1 MVLTCNNISKAYGT
15 DEILR
20 DVSFVLNEREKMAVV
35 GINGAGKS
43 TLLKII
49 AGELSADSGQV
60 IKPKDVTIG
69 YLSQQQGLTSGNTV
83 RDEVMSVK
91 ADVLAIERNMRR
103 CEEEMKNLEG
113 EELEK
118 MLSTYNRLTH
128 EFEMKNGY
136 ALRSEINGVLKGLGF
151 SCGRADSISDGASSG
166 LCTNSASD
174 GDSSEYRSG
183 SDSFDDVR
191 RNKAQDHNTDEFSAI
206 VDTLSGGQKTR
217 VALSKLLLSK
227 PDIIM
232 LDEPTNHLDMRSVE
246 WLESFLAN
254 YKGAVIIVAH
264 DRYFL
269 DRIACKVLEIENGK
283 GRVYTGNFSEYS
295 EKKKAVRAD
304 ELKAYLN
311 QQKDIE
317 HQEKVIATLKSY
329 NREKSIKRAE
339 SREKMLAKIERL
351 ERPSELDDKMNIH
364 FMPCVESGNDVLD
377 IKGITKGFDGNV
389 LFCDI
394 DFLVKKGDRVGIIG
408 DNGTGKT
415 TLLKII
421 CGRLAPDRGT
431 IRLGTNVKIGYYD
444 QEHHVLDPD
453 NTIFEEIS
461 DAYPDM
467 DNTRIRNLLAA
478 FLFKGDDAFKLIRDI
493 SGGEKARVS
502 LAKLMLSDANLLILD
517 EPTNHLDIVSKEI
530 LEEAV
535 SGYGGT
541 VIFVSHDRYF
551 INKTATRIMEI
562 TSDGVTSFDGSYG
575 YYIEKRDEVIA
586 AMGAGNA
593 YVPGRSTTV
602 GMKGIT
608 GSQANLAGAKEAT
621 GGVGAS
627 PSYSTGRS
635 EWEEK
640 KRLTGERR
648 KLENEIARCEDE
660 IKKLEE
666 RNSEIDSLFE
676 DAEVATSPGRLKELT
691 EEKDANEEKIMTLM
705 ESWEELN
712 ERLDINNSAML

>member
-1 MVLTCNNISKAYGT
+1 MILTCNDISKAYGT

-69 YLSQQQGLTSGNTV
+69 YLSQQQDLKSGNTV
-83 RDEVMSVK
+83 KDEVMSVK
-91 ADVLAIERNMRR
+91 ADVLELERSMRR
-103 CEEEMKNLEG
+103 CEEEMKCLEG

-118 MLSTYNRLTH
+118 MLTVYNRLTH
-128 EFEMKNGY
+128 EFEQKNGY
-136 ALRSEINGVLKGLGF
+136 ALRSEVNGVLKGLGF
-151 SCGRADSISDGASSG
+151 GGEDFGA
-166 LCTNSASD
+166 T
-174 GDSSEYRSG
+174 
-183 SDSFDDVR
+183 
-191 RNKAQDHNTDEFSAI
+191 

-217 VALSKLLLSK
+217 VALSKLLLSQ

-246 WLESFLAN
+246 WLEFFLAG

-269 DRIACKVLEIENGK
+269 DRIATKVLEIENCR
-283 GRVYTGNFSEYS
+283 GRVYTGNFTAYS

-311 QQKDIE
+311 QQKEIE
-317 HQEKVIATLKSY
+317 HQEKVIATLRSY

-339 SREKMLAKIERL
+339 SREKMLDKIERL
-351 ERPSELDDKMNIH
+351 ERPTELDDKMNIR
-364 FMPCVESGNDVLD
+364 FQPCSESGNDVLD
-377 IKGITKGFDGNV
+377 VKGLSKGFDGNV
-389 LFCDI
+389 LFDNVE
-394 DFLVKKGDRVGIIG
+394 FLVKRGDRVGIIG

-415 TLLKII
+415 TLLRII
-421 CGRLAPDRGT
+421 CGRLAPDKGSY
-431 IRLGTNVKIGYYD
+431 RLGTNVKIGYYD

-551 INKTATRIMEI
+551 INRTATRIMEI
-562 TSDGVTSFDGSYG
+562 TADGVTGFDGNYE
-575 YYIEKRDEVIA
+575 YYIEKRDEVLA
-586 AMGAGNA
+586 AMRNGTSVRTGKEQVTQNS
-593 YVPGRSTTV
+593 GRSD
-602 GMKGIT
+602 
-608 GSQANLAGAKEAT
+608 
-621 GGVGAS
+621 
-627 PSYSTGRS
+627 
-635 EWEEK
+635 WEEK

-648 KLENEIARCEDE
+648 KLENDIAKCEAE
-660 IKKLEE
+660 IKRLED
-666 RNSEIDSLFE
+666 RVSEIDALFE
-676 DAEVATSPGRLKELT
+676 DEEIATSPTRLKELT
-691 EEKDANEEKIMTLM
+691 DEKEANEEKIMTLM

-712 ERLDINNSAML
+712 ERLDINNSTML

>member
-1 MVLTCNNISKAYGT
+1 MILTCNDICKAYGT

-20 DVSFVLNEREKMAVV
+20 DVSFVLNEREKLAVV

-69 YLSQQQGLTSGNTV
+69 YLSQQQGLTSGNTI

-91 ADVLAIERNMRR
+91 ADVLALERNMRR
-103 CEEEMKNLEG
+103 CEEAMKNLEG

-136 ALRSEINGVLKGLGF
+136 ALRSEVNGVLRGLGF
-151 SCGRADSISDGASSG
+151 GSGADVAVNGPNAALNGDTQTGSEGYKDSD
-166 LCTNSASD
+166 
-174 GDSSEYRSG
+174 RG
-183 SDSFDDVR
+183 SDD
-191 RNKAQDHNTDEFSAI
+191 FSAV

-246 WLESFLAN
+246 WLEAFLAN
-254 YKGAVIIVAH
+254 YKGTVIIVAH

-269 DRIACKVLEIENGK
+269 DRIATKVLEIENGK
-283 GRVYTGNFSEYS
+283 GRVYSGNFTAYS

-311 QQKDIE
+311 QQKEIE
-317 HQEKVIATLKSY
+317 HQEKVIATLRSF

-339 SREKMLAKIERL
+339 SREKMLSKIERI
-351 ERPSELDDKMNIH
+351 ERPAELDDKMNLC
-364 FMPCVESGNDVLD
+364 FKPCSESGSDVLD
-377 IKGITKGFDGNV
+377 IRGLAKSYDGNV
-389 LFCDI
+389 LFKDV
-394 DFLVKKGDRVGIIG
+394 DFLVKRGDRVGIIG

-421 CGRLAPDRGT
+421 CNRVAPDTGT
-431 IRLGTNVKIGYYD
+431 VRLGTNVKIGYYD

-502 LAKLMLSDANLLILD
+502 LMLSDANLLILD
-517 EPTNHLDIVSKEI
+517 EPTNHLDIVSKEL

-535 SGYGGT
+535 GGYGGT
-541 VIFVSHDRYF
+541 VMFVSHDRYF
-551 INKTATRIMEI
+551 INRTATRIMEI
-562 TSDGVTSFDGSYG
+562 TPDGVTGFDGNYE
-575 YYIEKRDEVIA
+575 YYVEKRDEVLA
-586 AMGAGNA
+586 AMRAGNTGA
-593 YVPGRSTTV
+593 LRQGDPDAAKVPGSLGGT
-602 GMKGIT
+602 KG
-608 GSQANLAGAKEAT
+608 GSGSS
-621 GGVGAS
+621 GAS
-627 PSYSTGRS
+627 KEVSGTAASALRSSGRS

-648 KLENEIARCEDE
+648 KLENDIAKCEDE

-666 RNSEIDSLFE
+666 RVSEIDSLFE
-676 DAEVATSPGRLKELT
+676 DEEIATSPTRLKELT
-691 EEKDANEEKIMTLM
+691 EEKEAIEEKIMTLM

-712 ERLDINNSAML
+712 ERLDINNSTLL

>member
-1 MVLTCNNISKAYGT
+1 MVLTCNDISKAYGT

-49 AGELSADSGQV
+49 VGELSADSGQV
-60 IKPKDVTIG
+60 IKSKDVTIG
-69 YLSQQQGLTSGNTV
+69 YLSQQQGLTSGNTI

-91 ADVLAIERNMRR
+91 ADVLALEKNMRR
-103 CEEEMKNLEG
+103 CEDEMKNVQG

-136 ALRSEINGVLKGLGF
+136 ALRSEINGVLNGLGF
-151 SCGRADSISDGASSG
+151 ASKDF
-166 LCTNSASD
+166 T
-174 GDSSEYRSG
+174 E
-183 SDSFDDVR
+183 
-191 RNKAQDHNTDEFSAI
+191 T

-217 VALSKLLLSK
+217 VALSKLLLSQ

-246 WLESFLAN
+246 WLETFLAN

-269 DRIACKVLEIENGK
+269 DRICTKVLEIENGK
-283 GRVYTGNFSEYS
+283 GRVYTGNFSDYS

-339 SREKMLAKIERL
+339 SREKMLAKVERL
-351 ERPSELDDKMNIH
+351 ERPQELDDKMNLR
-364 FMPCVESGNDVLD
+364 FKPCSESGNDVLD
-377 IKGITKGFDGNV
+377 VKGLSKSFDGIV
-389 LFCDI
+389 LFRDVE
-394 DFLVKKGDRVGIIG
+394 FSVKRGDRVGIIG

-415 TLLKII
+415 TLLRII
-421 CGRLAPDRGT
+421 CGRLAPDTGSVRP
-431 IRLGTNVKIGYYD
+431 GTNVKIGYYD
-444 QEHHVLDPD
+444 QEHHVLNPD

-461 DAYPDM
+461 DTYPDM

-517 EPTNHLDIVSKEI
+517 EPTNHLDIVSKEL

-562 TSDGVTSFDGSYG
+562 TSDGVTGFDGNYE
-575 YYIEKRDEVIA
+575 YYVEKRDEVLSA
-586 AMGAGNA
+586 LRAGNA
-593 YVPGRSTTV
+593 YASGRSGT
-602 GMKGIT
+602 
-608 GSQANLAGAKEAT
+608 AGT
-621 GGVGAS
+621 NVGAAPAGS
-627 PSYSTGRS
+627 NQSATASGINSTSQMSTGRS

-648 KLENEIARCEDE
+648 KLENDIAKCEDE
-660 IKKLEE
+660 IKRLEE
-666 RNSEIDSLFE
+666 RNDEIDRLFGDTE
-676 DAEVATSPGRLKELT
+676 IATSPTKLSELT
-691 EEKDANEEKIMTLM
+691 EEKEANEEKIMALM

-712 ERLDINNSAML
+712 ERLDINNSALL

>member
-1 MVLTCNNISKAYGT
+1 MILTCNDISKAYGT

-69 YLSQQQGLTSGNTV
+69 YLSQQQDLTSGNTI

-91 ADVLAIERNMRR
+91 ADVLALERNMRR

-128 EFEMKNGY
+128 EFEQKNGY
-136 ALRSEINGVLKGLGF
+136 ALRSEVNGVLRGLGF
-151 SCGRADSISDGASSG
+151 GGADRCADAPAGGNGSEISGAK
-166 LCTNSASD
+166 
-174 GDSSEYRSG
+174 EP
-183 SDSFDDVR
+183 
-191 RNKAQDHNTDEFSAI
+191 DEFSAI

-217 VALSKLLLSK
+217 VALSKLLLSQ

-246 WLESFLAN
+246 WLEAFLAN

-269 DRIACKVLEIENGK
+269 DRIATKVLEIENGK
-283 GRVYTGNFSEYS
+283 GRVYTGNFTAYS

-311 QQKDIE
+311 QQKEIE
-317 HQEKVIATLKSY
+317 HQEKVIATLRSY

-339 SREKMLAKIERL
+339 SREKMLGKIERL
-351 ERPSELDDKMNIH
+351 ERPTELDDKMNIR
-364 FMPCVESGNDVLD
+364 FQPCSESGSDVLD
-377 IKGITKGFDGNV
+377 VKGLSKGFDGSV
-389 LFCDI
+389 LFDNVE
-394 DFLVKKGDRVGIIG
+394 FLVKRGDRVGIIG

-415 TLLKII
+415 TLLRII
-421 CGRLAPDRGT
+421 CGRLAPDKGSY
-431 IRLGTNVKIGYYD
+431 RLGTNVKIGYYD

-551 INKTATRIMEI
+551 INRTATRIMEI
-562 TSDGVTSFDGSYG
+562 TPEGVTGFDGNYE
-575 YYIEKRDEVIA
+575 YYIEKRDEVLA
-586 AMGAGNA
+586 AMRAGSA
-593 YVPGRSTTV
+593 YVPGRGPATASANTRA
-602 GMKGIT
+602 GT
-608 GSQANLAGAKEAT
+608 GNT
-621 GGVGAS
+621 GGQGSSGGIKSTSGSAAS
-627 PSYSTGRS
+627 ASQSSGRS

-648 KLENEIARCEDE
+648 KLENDIAKCEDE
-660 IKKLEE
+660 IKRLEE
-666 RNSEIDSLFE
+666 RVSEIDRLFE
-676 DAEVATSPGRLKELT
+676 DPEIATSPTRLKELT
-691 EEKDANEEKIMTLM
+691 EEKEAAEEKIMTLM

-712 ERLDINNSAML
+712 ERLDINNSTML

>member
-1 MVLTCNNISKAYGT
+1 MILTCNDISKAYGT

-69 YLSQQQGLTSGNTV
+69 YLSQQQGLTSGNTI
-83 RDEVMSVK
+83 REEVMSVK
-91 ADVLAIERNMRR
+91 ADVLALEKNMRR

-136 ALRSEINGVLKGLGF
+136 ALRSEINGVLRGLGF
-151 SCGRADSISDGASSG
+151 G
-166 LCTNSASD
+166 
-174 GDSSEYRSG
+174 SG
-183 SDSFDDVR
+183 SDAVSNAGADD
-191 RNKAQDHNTDEFSAI
+191 AASEPDEFSAL

-217 VALSKLLLSK
+217 VALSKLLLAQ

-246 WLESFLAN
+246 WLEAFLAN

-269 DRIACKVLEIENGK
+269 DRIATKVLEIENGK
-283 GRVYTGNFSEYS
+283 GRVYTGNFTAYS

-317 HQEKVIATLKSY
+317 HQEKVIATLRSF

-339 SREKMLAKIERL
+339 SREKMLAKIERI
-351 ERPSELDDKMNIH
+351 ERPAELDDKMNIR
-364 FMPCVESGNDVLD
+364 FSPCIESGNDVLD
-377 IKGITKGFDGNV
+377 VKGLAKSYDGNV
-389 LFCDI
+389 LFRDV

-415 TLLKII
+415 TLLRII
-421 CGRLAPDRGT
+421 CSRVAPDAGSF
-431 IRLGTNVKIGYYD
+431 RLGMNVKIGYYD

-461 DAYPDM
+461 DTYPDM

-562 TSDGVTSFDGSYG
+562 TPDGVTGFDGNYE
-575 YYIEKRDEVIA
+575 YYVEKRDEVLA
-586 AMGAGNA
+586 AMRAGNV
-593 YVPGRSTTV
+593 YVPGRGTPSTS
-602 GMKGIT
+602 KGGSGST
-608 GSQANLAGAKEAT
+608 GSSGAQGSAGGQKGSAGTA
-621 GGVGAS
+621 A
-627 PSYSTGRS
+627 PASYSSGRS

-648 KLENEIARCEDE
+648 KLENDIAKIEGE
-660 IKKLEE
+660 IKKLED
-666 RNSEIDSLFE
+666 RVSEIDRLFE
-676 DAEVATSPGRLKELT
+676 DNEIATSPTRLRELT
-691 EEKDANEEKIMTLM
+691 EEKEASEEKIMTLM

-712 ERLDINNSAML
+712 ERLDINNNTLL

>member
-1 MVLTCNNISKAYGT
+1 MILTCNNISKAYGT

-49 AGELSADSGQV
+49 AGELSADSGSV
-60 IKPKDVTIG
+60 IKGKDVTIG
-69 YLSQQQGLTSGNTV
+69 YLSQQQGLTSGNTI

-91 ADVLAIERNMRR
+91 ADVFALERNMRR
-103 CEEEMKNLEG
+103 CEEEMKNVHG
-113 EELEK
+113 EELER

-136 ALRSEINGVLKGLGF
+136 AIRSEINGVLNGLGF
-151 SCGRADSISDGASSG
+151 GNCRVEGSLDDGTDS
-166 LCTNSASD
+166 
-174 GDSSEYRSG
+174 
-183 SDSFDDVR
+183 DD
-191 RNKAQDHNTDEFSAI
+191 FSAI

-217 VALSKLLLSK
+217 VALSKLLLSQ

-269 DRIACKVLEIENGK
+269 DRIATKVLEIENGK
-283 GRVYTGNFSEYS
+283 GRVYTGNFSAYS

-339 SREKMLAKIERL
+339 SREKMLAKTERL
-351 ERPSELDDKMNIH
+351 ERPTELDDKMNLR
-364 FMPCVESGNDVLD
+364 FRPCSESGNDVLD
-377 IKGITKGFDGNV
+377 VKGLSKSFDGNE
-389 LFCDI
+389 LFKNV
-394 DFLVKKGDRVGIIG
+394 DFLVKRGDRVGIIG

-421 CGRLAPDRGT
+421 CRKLAPDTGT

-461 DAYPDM
+461 DTYPDM

-517 EPTNHLDIVSKEI
+517 EPTNHLDIVSKEL

-562 TSDGVTSFDGSYG
+562 TADGVTGFEGNYE
-575 YYIEKRDEVIA
+575 YYVEKRDEVIA
-586 AMGAGNA
+586 AMRASGA
-593 YVPGRSTTV
+593 YTT
-602 GMKGIT
+602 
-608 GSQANLAGAKEAT
+608 NCAGTAKTQNTTASAGPAT
-621 GGVGAS
+621 QVS
-627 PSYSTGRS
+627 SGRS

-648 KLENEIARCEDE
+648 KLENDIAKCEDE
-660 IKKLEE
+660 IKRLEE
-666 RNSEIDSLFE
+666 RNEEIDRLFE
-676 DAEVATSPGRLKELT
+676 DAEIATSPSKLSELT
-691 EEKDANEEKIMTLM
+691 GEKEANEEKIMTLM

>member
-1 MVLTCNNISKAYGT
+1 MILTCNDICKAYGT

-69 YLSQQQGLTSGNTV
+69 YLSQQQGLTSGNTI

-91 ADVLAIERNMRR
+91 ADVLALERNMRR

-118 MLSTYNRLTH
+118 MLSYYNRITH

-136 ALRSEINGVLKGLGF
+136 ALRSEINGVLRGLGF
-151 SCGRADSISDGASSG
+151 GSGAEGARDTSGQSANGARGASEQDGA
-166 LCTNSASD
+166 
-174 GDSSEYRSG
+174 R
-183 SDSFDDVR
+183 DV
-191 RNKAQDHNTDEFSAI
+191 DEFSTI

-269 DRIACKVLEIENGK
+269 DRIATKVLEIENCK
-283 GRVYTGNFSEYS
+283 GRVYTGNFTDYS

-317 HQEKVIATLKSY
+317 HQEKVIATLRSF

-339 SREKMLAKIERL
+339 SREKMLSKIERI
-351 ERPSELDDKMNIH
+351 ERPVELDDKMNLR
-364 FMPCVESGNDVLD
+364 FRPCSESGSDVLD
-377 IKGITKGFDGNV
+377 IKGLAKSYDGNV
-389 LFCDI
+389 LFRDV
-394 DFLVKKGDRVGIIG
+394 DFLVKRGDRVGIIG

-421 CGRLAPDRGT
+421 CNRVTPDTGSV
-431 IRLGTNVKIGYYD
+431 RLGTNVKIGYYD

-461 DAYPDM
+461 NTYPDM

-517 EPTNHLDIVSKEI
+517 EPTNHLDIVSKEL

-541 VIFVSHDRYF
+541 VVFVSHDRYF
-551 INKTATRIMEI
+551 INKTATRIIEI
-562 TSDGVTSFDGSYG
+562 TADGVASFDGNYE
-575 YYIEKRDEVIA
+575 YYVEKRDEILA
-586 AMGAGNA
+586 TMISGNA
-593 YVPGRSTTV
+593 GISGRGGQGKANAS
-602 GMKGIT
+602 
-608 GSQANLAGAKEAT
+608 GSGAAGGSFTAKDEGT
-621 GGVGAS
+621 PSSGGS
-627 PSYSTGRS
+627 GRS

-648 KLENEIARCEDE
+648 KLENEIAKCEDE

-666 RNSEIDSLFE
+666 RVSEIDGLFE
-676 DAEVATSPGRLKELT
+676 DEEIATSPTKLKELT
-691 EEKDANEEKIMTLM
+691 EEKEASEKKIMTLM

-712 ERLDINNSAML
+712 ERLDINNSTML

>member
-1 MVLTCNNISKAYGT
+1 MILTCNDISKAYGT

-60 IKPKDVTIG
+60 IRPKDVTIG
-69 YLSQQQGLTSGNTV
+69 YLSQQQGLTSGNTI
-83 RDEVMSVK
+83 REEVMSVK
-91 ADVLAIERNMRR
+91 ADVLALEKNMRR

-136 ALRSEINGVLKGLGF
+136 ALRSEINGVLRGLGF
-151 SCGRADSISDGASSG
+151 G
-166 LCTNSASD
+166 
-174 GDSSEYRSG
+174 SG
-183 SDSFDDVR
+183 SDAVSNAGADD
-191 RNKAQDHNTDEFSAI
+191 AASESDEFSAL

-217 VALSKLLLSK
+217 VALSKLLLAQ

-246 WLESFLAN
+246 WLEAFLAN

-269 DRIACKVLEIENGK
+269 DRIATKVLEIENGK
-283 GRVYTGNFSEYS
+283 GRVYTGNFTAYS

-317 HQEKVIATLKSY
+317 HQEKVIATLRSF

-339 SREKMLAKIERL
+339 SREKMLAKIERI
-351 ERPSELDDKMNIH
+351 ERPAELDDKMNIR
-364 FMPCVESGNDVLD
+364 FSPCIESGNDVLD
-377 IKGITKGFDGNV
+377 VKGLAKSYDGNV
-389 LFCDI
+389 LFRDV

-415 TLLKII
+415 TLLRII
-421 CGRLAPDRGT
+421 CSRVAPDAGSF
-431 IRLGTNVKIGYYD
+431 RLGMNVKIGYYD

-461 DAYPDM
+461 DTYPDM

-562 TSDGVTSFDGSYG
+562 TPDGVTGFDGNYE
-575 YYIEKRDEVIA
+575 YYVEKRDEVLA
-586 AMGAGNA
+586 AMRAGNV
-593 YVPGRSTTV
+593 YVPGRGTSSTS
-602 GMKGIT
+602 KGGSGST
-608 GSQANLAGAKEAT
+608 GSSGAQGSAGGQKGSAGTAT
-621 GGVGAS
+621 PA
-627 PSYSTGRS
+627 SYSSGRS

-648 KLENEIARCEDE
+648 KLENDIAKIEGE
-660 IKKLEE
+660 IKKLED
-666 RNSEIDSLFE
+666 RVSEIDRLFE
-676 DAEVATSPGRLKELT
+676 DNEIATSPTRLRELT
-691 EEKDANEEKIMTLM
+691 EEKEASEEKIMTLM

-712 ERLDINNSAML
+712 ERLDINNNTLL

>member
-1 MVLTCNNISKAYGT
+1 MILTCNDISKAYGT

-69 YLSQQQGLTSGNTV
+69 YLSQQQDLTSGNTI

-91 ADVLAIERNMRR
+91 ADVLALERNMRR

-128 EFEMKNGY
+128 EFEQKNGY
-136 ALRSEINGVLKGLGF
+136 ALRSEVNGVLRGLGF
-151 SCGRADSISDGASSG
+151 GGADRCADATATGTGNEISVAKES
-166 LCTNSASD
+166 
-174 GDSSEYRSG
+174 
-183 SDSFDDVR
+183 
-191 RNKAQDHNTDEFSAI
+191 DEFSAI

-217 VALSKLLLSK
+217 VALSKLLLSH

-246 WLESFLAN
+246 WLESFLAS

-269 DRIACKVLEIENGK
+269 DRIATKVLEIENGK
-283 GRVYTGNFSEYS
+283 GRVYTGNFTAYS

-311 QQKDIE
+311 QQKEIE
-317 HQEKVIATLKSY
+317 HQEKVIATLRSY
-329 NREKSIKRAE
+329 NRERSIKRAE
-339 SREKMLAKIERL
+339 SREKMLGRIERL
-351 ERPSELDDKMNIH
+351 ERPTELDDKMNIR
-364 FMPCVESGNDVLD
+364 FQPCSESGNDVLD
-377 IKGITKGFDGNV
+377 VKGLSKGFDGSV
-389 LFCDI
+389 LFDNVE
-394 DFLVKKGDRVGIIG
+394 FLVKRGDRVGIIG

-415 TLLKII
+415 TLLRII
-421 CGRLAPDRGT
+421 CGRLAPDKGSL
-431 IRLGTNVKIGYYD
+431 RLGTNVKIGYYD

-551 INKTATRIMEI
+551 INRTATRIMEI
-562 TSDGVTSFDGSYG
+562 TSDGVTGFDGNYE
-575 YYIEKRDEVIA
+575 YYIEKRDEVLE
-586 AMGAGNA
+586 AMRAGNA
-593 YVPGRSTTV
+593 YVPGR
-602 GMKGIT
+602 
-608 GSQANLAGAKEAT
+608 GSAAPGDT
-621 GGVGAS
+621 SGGVGSSGGQAASGGSKGTSGVAAS
-627 PSYSTGRS
+627 PSQSTGRS

-648 KLENEIARCEDE
+648 KLENEIAKCEAE
-660 IKKLEE
+660 IKKLED
-666 RNSEIDSLFE
+666 RVSEIDAMFE
-676 DAEVATSPGRLKELT
+676 DEEVATSPTRLKELT
-691 EEKDANEEKIMTLM
+691 EEKEAAEEKIMTLM

-712 ERLDINNSAML
+712 ERLDINNSTMS

>member
-1 MVLTCNNISKAYGT
+1 MILTCNDISKAYGT

-69 YLSQQQGLTSGNTV
+69 YLSQQQDLKSGNTV
-83 RDEVMSVK
+83 KDEVMSVK
-91 ADVLAIERNMRR
+91 ADVLELERSMRR
-103 CEEEMKNLEG
+103 CEEEMKGLEG

-118 MLSTYNRLTH
+118 MLAVYNRLTH
-128 EFEMKNGY
+128 EFEQKNGY
-136 ALRSEINGVLKGLGF
+136 ALRSEVNGVLKGLGF
-151 SCGRADSISDGASSG
+151 GGEDFGA
-166 LCTNSASD
+166 T
-174 GDSSEYRSG
+174 
-183 SDSFDDVR
+183 
-191 RNKAQDHNTDEFSAI
+191 

-217 VALSKLLLSK
+217 VALSKLLLSQ

-246 WLESFLAN
+246 WLESFLAG

-269 DRIACKVLEIENGK
+269 DRIATKVLEIENCR
-283 GRVYTGNFSEYS
+283 GRVYTGNFTAYS

-311 QQKDIE
+311 QQKEIE
-317 HQEKVIATLKSY
+317 HQEKVIATLRSY

-339 SREKMLAKIERL
+339 SREKMLDKIERL
-351 ERPSELDDKMNIH
+351 ERPTELDDKMNIR
-364 FMPCVESGNDVLD
+364 FQPCSESGNDVLD
-377 IKGITKGFDGNV
+377 VRGLSKGFDGNV
-389 LFCDI
+389 LFDNVE
-394 DFLVKKGDRVGIIG
+394 FLVKRGDRVGIIG

-415 TLLKII
+415 TLLRII
-421 CGRLAPDRGT
+421 CGRLAPDKGSY
-431 IRLGTNVKIGYYD
+431 RLGTNVKIGYYD

-551 INKTATRIMEI
+551 INRTATRIMEI
-562 TSDGVTSFDGSYG
+562 TADGVTGFDGNYE
-575 YYIEKRDEVIA
+575 YYIEKRDEVLA
-586 AMGAGNA
+586 AMRNGTSVKVGKEQVAQNS
-593 YVPGRSTTV
+593 GRSD
-602 GMKGIT
+602 
-608 GSQANLAGAKEAT
+608 
-621 GGVGAS
+621 
-627 PSYSTGRS
+627 
-635 EWEEK
+635 WEEK

-648 KLENEIARCEDE
+648 KLENDIAKCEAE
-660 IKKLEE
+660 IKRLED
-666 RNSEIDSLFE
+666 RVSEIDALFE
-676 DAEVATSPGRLKELT
+676 DEEIATSPTRLKELT
-691 EEKDANEEKIMTLM
+691 DEKEANEEKIMTLM

-712 ERLDINNSAML
+712 ERLDINNSTML